1 MVHGP
6 CGHLNQSSPCMVDGS
21 CSKKF
26 PKQFCQNT
34 VASDN
39 GYPKYRR
46 RDNGRTVSVKNV
58 DLDNRWIVPYNA
70 WLSKKYN
77 AHINLEACMSVKSVK
92 YLYKYIY
99 KGFDAANIEI
109 RERLDHDEVKTY
121 ISMLDMSVRLKQYGA
136 FLNIICTIS
145 PTRSYV

>member
-21 CSKKF
+21 CSKNF

-70 WLSKKYN
+70 WLSKKVQCSYQPR
-77 AHINLEACMSVKSVK
+77 S
-92 YLYKYIY
+92 LY
-99 KGFDAANIEI
+99 ECQVC
-109 RERLDHDEVKTY
+109 EVPLQ
-121 ISMLDMSVRLKQYGA
+121 IHL
-136 FLNIICTIS
+136 
-145 PTRSYV
+145 